1 MTASALEQQIVVRGA
16 PALYYCED
24 GILSKLESLLQP
36 YAFRRVLVIHGERS
50 LKAAQPYLPQLKQAQ
65 EQNQDQELQRAF
77 EHGLSEE
84 LIDELVKDRD
94 DSSLS
99 FIYVPYQGE
108 CTLEEAERLAQA
120 ARNER
125 ADVMVAIGG
134 GKVLDVAKAAAYEAQ
149 LEVIL
154 VPTLASNCA
163 AWTPL
168 SVFYNEQGQFT
179 NYVIFPK
186 SSLMVLVEPRISLE
200 APVDYLRAGIADTI
214 AKWYEADVLIRNLKQ
229 PVAAVQIAHLTAQ
242 LCHSVLLEDGLRSIQ
257 DAKRGEL
264 SPAFVK
270 VLETIIMTG
279 GMVGGFGDHLGRI
292 AGAHSVHNGLTVA
305 SSTHHLLHGDKV
317 AYGILVQLVLEG
329 NVAEVEKLLSFYQDL
344 ELPYRLSD
352 LGLSIQDEA
361 LLKKVASGTT
371 NPQESIH
378 LMWDGI
384 TAESVYEAII
394 RLEQVTQHFDSAS
407 TGE

>member
-1 MTASALEQQIVVRGA
+1 MEQRIVVRGA
-16 PALYYCED
+16 PALYYCEE
-24 GILSKLESLLQP
+24 GILSRLESLLQP

-50 LKAAQPYLPQLKQAQ
+50 LEAAQPYLPKWKHTQ
-65 EQNQDQELQRAF
+65 ERAQDQELQHAF
-77 EHGLSEE
+77 EHGLTEE
-84 LIDELVKDRD
+84 LIDELAKERE

-99 FIYVPYQGE
+99 LIYVSYQGE
-108 CTLEEAERLAQA
+108 CTLAEAERLAQA

-125 ADVMVAIGG
+125 ADVIVAIGG
-134 GKVLDVAKAAAYEAQ
+134 GKVIDVAKAAAHEAG
-149 LEVIL
+149 LEVIM

-179 NYVIFPK
+179 HYTIFPK
-186 SSLMVLVEPRISLE
+186 SSLMVLVEPRINLE
-200 APVDYLRAGIADTI
+200 APVDYLRAGIADTL
-214 AKWYEADVLIRNLKQ
+214 AKWYEADVLIRQLEQ
-229 PVAAVQIAHLTAQ
+229 PVAAVQIAHLTAR
-242 LCHSVLLEDGLRSIQ
+242 LCQSVLLEDGWQSIA

-305 SSTHHLLHGDKV
+305 PSTHHLLHGDKV

-329 NVAEVEKLLSFYQDL
+329 NLAEVEKLLPYYQSMDL
-344 ELPYRLSD
+344 PCRLSH
-352 LGLSIQDEA
+352 LGLSVQDE
-361 LLKKVASGTT
+361 LLLRQVASGTT

-378 LMWDGI
+378 LMGEGI
-384 TAESVYEAII
+384 TAERVYEAML
-394 RLEQVTQHFDSAS
+394 RLEQVTQHFNSNS
-407 TGE
+407 IGE

>member
-1 MTASALEQQIVVRGA
+1 MTASALEQRIVVRGA

-24 GILSKLESLLQP
+24 GILGKLESLLQP
-36 YAFRRVLVIHGERS
+36 YGFQRVLVIHGERS
-50 LKAAQPYLPQLKQAQ
+50 LEAAQPYLPQLKQTQ
-65 EQNQDQELQRAF
+65 EQDQDQELQHAF
-77 EHGLSEE
+77 EHGLTEE
-84 LIDELVKDRD
+84 LIDELAKERE
-94 DSSLS
+94 DSYLSL
-99 FIYVPYQGE
+99 IYVRYQGE
-108 CTLEEAERLAQA
+108 CTLVEAARLAQA

-125 ADVMVAIGG
+125 ADVIVAIGG
-134 GKVLDVAKAAAYEAQ
+134 GKVLDVAKAAAHEAE
-149 LEVIL
+149 LEVIM

-168 SVFYNEQGQFT
+168 TVFYNEQGQFT
-179 NYVIFPK
+179 HYTIFPK
-186 SSLMVLVEPRISLE
+186 SSLMVIVEPRISLE

-214 AKWYEADVLIRNLKQ
+214 AKWYEADVLIRKLEQ
-229 PVAAVQIAHLTAQ
+229 PVAAVQIAHLTAR
-242 LCHSVLLEDGLRSIQ
+242 LCQRVLLEDGLQSIQ

-270 VLETIIMTG
+270 VLETIMMTG

-305 SSTHHLLHGDKV
+305 PSTHHLLHGDKV

-329 NVAEVEKLLSFYQDL
+329 NLAEVEKLLSFYQEM

-352 LGLSIQDEA
+352 LGLSVQDEA
-361 LLKKVASGTT
+361 LLKLVASGTT

-378 LMWDGI
+378 LMAEGI

-394 RLEQVTQHFDSAS
+394 RLEQVTQHFYSNRI
-407 TGE
+407 GE